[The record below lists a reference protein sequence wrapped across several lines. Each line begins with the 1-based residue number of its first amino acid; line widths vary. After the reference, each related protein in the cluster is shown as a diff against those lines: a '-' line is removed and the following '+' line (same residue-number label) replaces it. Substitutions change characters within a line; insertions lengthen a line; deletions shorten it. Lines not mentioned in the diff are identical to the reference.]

1 LIACLGGEGVT
12 GYRAQAPGVALG
24 LGGHIVA
31 AGLVDVTFQA
41 AAGGLG
47 LQGVV
52 AAAVLL
58 NHGPGKAFASEVI
71 LGLVGFI
78 VITELLNGRMGGA
91 PELDDF
97 SQVAIS
103 ILDHPSFHETIG
115 IHVIALSN
123 GGGVPIA
130 VLVDADLIIT
140 IILIGKGGVHE
151 ASLFHCGPV
160 AFYPLQNQGVVG
172 NATLEDG
179 SFVEITNLMNRGF
192 GEPTADQARAGLG
205 DHGTAAIADL
215 GDGGRVKAAE
225 EDAGVKLQC
234 VGGVVG
240 AFLIN
245 VSIVVAPEQ

>member
-1 LIACLGGEGVT
+1 
-12 GYRAQAPGVALG
+12 
-24 LGGHIVA
+24 
-31 AGLVDVTFQA
+31 
-41 AAGGLG
+41 
-47 LQGVV
+47 
-52 AAAVLL
+52 
-58 NHGPGKAFASEVI
+58 
-71 LGLVGFI
+71 
-78 VITELLNGRMGGA
+78 M
-91 PELDDF
+91 
-97 SQVAIS
+97 
-103 ILDHPSFHETIG
+103 
-115 IHVIALSN
+115 IALSN

-179 SFVEITNLMNRGF
+179 SFVEITNLINLGF
-192 GEPTADQARAGLG
+192 VEPTADQARADC
-205 DHGTAAIADL
+205 DHGPAAIADL
-215 GDGGRVKAAE
+215 GDGGSVKAAE
-225 EDAGVKLQC
+225 EDAGVKLQY